1 MKNEDVKL
9 THTAEHR
16 LRILSSQTWPQSVKI
31 HVASFRAVKFKYTV
45 AYSASYGH
53 KVRGPMFEF

>member
-9 THTAEHR
+9 TYTAEHR